1 MCAAQ
6 GIGEGNSFERS
17 SDSVPQLW
25 SDLSVPLLKLLRAQ
39 QVCVVEHD
47 FECNR
52 GDIRYS
58 TGLNADLC
66 ERYRSGLSTQN
77 VWLQALRY
85 SEPEETHVGAEL
97 VPNWELV
104 GTSFYRRW
112 LRPQNVLHA
121 LIGVIS
127 RSREGI
133 RCLFA
138 LREASYAPFASSDKK
153 LLKPFLPELRSALE
167 AVAEIASLH
176 QLTTMLLDLIEE
188 LSDFAVIVD
197 EAARPILLNGAVTE
211 FLARSD
217 SLTLMNDVLVSNS
230 PRDTCRLHAAIS
242 AVVRRAD
249 GRLSGES
256 VVIGREASDAPIVLH
271 VVRLPHPAVN
281 AAGRAAPLAAVFIPP
296 VTRSETLEG
305 CLHFYRLTPAEKR
318 LAAMIVGGWPLLEAA
333 RQLQITQNTART
345 HMKRIYAKT
354 ETHRQ
359 ADLVR
364 LLMTTSVGLQ

>member
-6 GIGEGNSFERS
+6 GIGEGNNPAWS

-25 SDLSVPLLKLLRAQ
+25 SDLSVPILKLLRAQ
-39 QVCVVEHD
+39 EVCVVEHD

-66 ERYRSGLSTQN
+66 ERYRSGLSAQN
-77 VWLQALRY
+77 VWLQALRF

-104 GTSFYRRW
+104 GTTFYRRW

-138 LREASYAPFASSDKK
+138 LREASYAPFASSDKN

-167 AVAEIASLH
+167 AVAEIASL
-176 QLTTMLLDLIEE
+176 QQRTTMLLDLIEE
-188 LSDFAVIVD
+188 ISDFAIIVD
-197 EAARPILLNGAVTE
+197 EVARPILLNDAVRA

-217 SLTLMNDVLVSNS
+217 GLILVNNVLVSS
-230 PRDTCRLHAAIS
+230 SARDTCRLHAAIS
-242 AVVRRAD
+242 AVVKRAD
-249 GRLSGES
+249 GHRSGES
-256 VVIGREASDAPIVLH
+256 VVIGREASDPPIVLH
-271 VVRLPHPAVN
+271 VVRLQHPAVD
-281 AAGRAAPLAAVFIPP
+281 AAGRPTPLAAVF
-296 VTRSETLEG
+296 VASVANSETLEG
-305 CLHFYRLTPAEKR
+305 CLRFYRLTPAERR
-318 LAAMIVGGWPLLEAA
+318 LAAMIVGGRPLLEAA
-333 RQLQITQNTART
+333 RELQITRNTART

-364 LLMTTSVGLQ
+364 LLMTASPGLQ